1 MRCRLHRTDKRE
13 AHYKD
18 GKAAVRSLLGCCP
31 PYGSSY
37 VHLLQCGASAI
48 AAQCIGHR
56 SALHCASQRSAFVPR
71 PWCRIPGLACLRMSG
86 SPACIHQMT
95 DKSGLCSCSCPRAAL
110 ILGTGMLRHLP
121 ESLFCP
127 SRAAL
132 VIGAKSTSIRPGGH
146 LDINS
151 ALLTRSRLCAWE
163 CLATCGQNAFSV
175 NPARKYA
182 FPVLGLA
189 DTWAKR
195 GMLNRSVNFT
205 SRLALTAT
213 LVTEKPSA
221 LA

>member
-1 MRCRLHRTDKRE
+1 MAVSTSICCSAVHRSSQ
-13 AHYKD
+13 
-18 GKAAVRSLLGCCP
+18 RS
-31 PYGSSY
+31 
-37 VHLLQCGASAI
+37 ASAI
-48 AAQCIGHR
+48 AARCIVLR
-56 SALHCASQRSAFVPR
+56 SAVRLSHDPGAASA
-71 PWCRIPGLACLRMSG
+71 GLACLRMSG
-86 SPACIHQMT
+86 SPACIYQMA

-132 VIGAKSTSIRPGGH
+132 VIGAKSTSIRPRGH

-151 ALLTRSRLCAWE
+151 ALLARSRLCAWE

>member
-31 PYGSSY
+31 PYGSIY
-37 VHLLQCGASAI
+37 VHLM
-48 AAQCIGHR
+48 
-56 SALHCASQRSAFVPR
+56 QRSASVIAAR
-71 PWCRIPGLACLRMSG
+71 CIVLRSAVRLSHNLGAASTGLACLRMSG

-110 ILGTGMLRHLP
+110 VLGTEMLRHLQ

-132 VIGAKSTSIRPGGH
+132 VIGAKSTSIRPESH

-182 FPVLGLA
+182 FPELGLA

-195 GMLNRSVNFT
+195 GILNRSVNFT

>member
-1 MRCRLHRTDKRE
+1 MAVSTSICCSALHRSSQ
-13 AHYKD
+13 
-18 GKAAVRSLLGCCP
+18 RS
-31 PYGSSY
+31 
-37 VHLLQCGASAI
+37 ASAI
-48 AAQCIGHR
+48 AARCIGHR
-56 SALHCASQRSAFVPR
+56 SAVHCASQRSAFVPR
-71 PWCRIPGLACLRMSG
+71 PWCRIRRIGMLEDVRLA
-86 SPACIHQMT
+86 ACIHQMT
-95 DKSGLCSCSCPRAAL
+95 DKSVLCSCSYPRAAL

-132 VIGAKSTSIRPGGH
+132 VIGAKSTSIRSGSH

>member
-13 AHYKD
+13 AYYKD
-18 GKAAVRSLLGCCP
+18 GKAAVRSLPGCCP
-31 PYGSSY
+31 PYGSIY
-37 VHLLQCGASAI
+37 VHLLQRGASVI
-48 AAQCIGHR
+48 AAQCIVLR
-56 SALHCASQRSAFVPR
+56 SAVRLSHDPGAASA
-71 PWCRIPGLACLRMSG
+71 GLACLRMSG

-132 VIGAKSTSIRPGGH
+132 VIGAKPTSIRPGSH

>member
-18 GKAAVRSLLGCCP
+18 EKAAVRSLLGRCP
-31 PYGSSY
+31 PYGSIY
-37 VHLLQCGASAI
+37 VHLLQRSASAI
-48 AAQCIGHR
+48 AARCIVLR
-56 SALHCASQRSAFVPR
+56 SAVRLSHILGAASA
-71 PWCRIPGLACLRMSG
+71 GLACLRMSG

-95 DKSGLCSCSCPRAAL
+95 DKSGLCSCPCPRAAL
-110 ILGTGMLRHLP
+110 VLGTEMLRHLL

-132 VIGAKSTSIRPGGH
+132 VIGAKPTSIRPRSH

-182 FPVLGLA
+182 FPELGLA

>member
-1 MRCRLHRTDKRE
+1 MAVATSICCSAVHR
-13 AHYKD
+13 
-18 GKAAVRSLLGCCP
+18 P
-31 PYGSSY
+31 
-37 VHLLQCGASAI
+37 
-48 AAQCIGHR
+48 
-56 SALHCASQRSAFVPR
+56 SQRSASVIAAR
-71 PWCRIPGLACLRMSG
+71 CIVLRSAVRLSHDLGATSTGLACLRMSG

-95 DKSGLCSCSCPRAAL
+95 DKSVLCSCPWPRAAL
-110 ILGTGMLRHLP
+110 GLGTGMLRHLP

-132 VIGAKSTSIRPGGH
+132 VIGAKPTSIRPGGH
-146 LDINS
+146 LDIYS

-182 FPVLGLA
+182 FPELGLA

>member
-1 MRCRLHRTDKRE
+1 MAASTSICCSAVHRS
-13 AHYKD
+13 AQ
-18 GKAAVRSLLGCCP
+18 RS
-31 PYGSSY
+31 
-37 VHLLQCGASAI
+37 ASAI
-48 AAQCIGHR
+48 AARCIVLR
-56 SALHCASQRSAFVPR
+56 SAVRLSHDLGAAST
-71 PWCRIPGLACLRMSG
+71 GLACLRMSG

-95 DKSGLCSCSCPRAAL
+95 DKSVLCSCPCPRATL

-132 VIGAKSTSIRPGGH
+132 VIGAKSTSIRPRGH

-151 ALLTRSRLCAWE
+151 ALLTQSRLCGWE

-182 FPVLGLA
+182 FPELGLA

>member
-1 MRCRLHRTDKRE
+1 MQR
-13 AHYKD
+13 
-18 GKAAVRSLLGCCP
+18 
-31 PYGSSY
+31 
-37 VHLLQCGASAI
+37 GASVI

-71 PWCRIPGLACLRMSG
+71 PWCRIRR
-86 SPACIHQMT
+86 I
-95 DKSGLCSCSCPRAAL
+95 
-110 ILGTGMLRHLP
+110 GMLEDVRLARLHPSDGRQVRPMLLLLSKSRPYPRDRNASPFARKPFLP
-121 ESLFCP
+121 VK
-127 SRAAL
+127 SRPRYWGEINFNPAR
-132 VIGAKSTSIRPGGH
+132 SHP
-146 LDINS
+146 DINS

-182 FPVLGLA
+182 LPVLGLA

>member
-1 MRCRLHRTDKRE
+1 MRCRLHRTGKRE

-31 PYGSSY
+31 PYGSIY
-37 VHLLQCGASAI
+37 VHLMQRVHRSSQRSASAI
-48 AAQCIGHR
+48 AAQCIVLR
-56 SALHCASQRSAFVPR
+56 SAVRLSHNLGAASA
-71 PWCRIPGLACLRMSG
+71 GLACLRMSG

-110 ILGTGMLRHLP
+110 VLGTGMLRHLP

-132 VIGAKSTSIRPGGH
+132 VIGAKPTSIRPGSH
-146 LDINS
+146 LDTNS
-151 ALLTRSRLCAWE
+151 ALLTRSRP
-163 CLATCGQNAFSV
+163 TCGQNAFSV

>member
-1 MRCRLHRTDKRE
+1 MRCRPHRTDKRE

-18 GKAAVRSLLGCCP
+18 EKAAVRSPLGCCP
-31 PYGSSY
+31 PYGSIY
-37 VHLLQCGASAI
+37 VHLMQCGASAI

-56 SALHCASQRSAFVPR
+56 SAVRLSHNLGAAST
-71 PWCRIPGLACLRMSG
+71 GLACLRMSG
-86 SPACIHQMT
+86 PPACIHQMT

-110 ILGTGMLRHLP
+110 VLGTGMLRHLP

-132 VIGAKSTSIRPGGH
+132 VIGAKPTSIRPGSH
-146 LDINS
+146 LDINF
-151 ALLTRSRLCAWE
+151 ALLTQSRLGAWE

-182 FPVLGLA
+182 FPVLGLD

-213 LVTEKPSA
+213 LVTENPSA